1 MENLLTIA
9 VLLPLAGAFLLF
21 LFPANKPQTIRTF
34 AIAVTG
40 VSLALILTLFVNF
53 NRAEA
58 GYQFVKGWEW
68 FSLGG
73 APVSLKLGVDGI
85 SIVLLLLVGIV
96 SFCGVL
102 VSHEIH
108 ERQKEYYILFLAL
121 TTGIAGTFTA
131 VDLFFFYFFYEMAV
145 IPMYLLIGIWGSL
158 PPGKHGRTKEYA
170 TMKLTLYLTAGA
182 VLALLGL
189 LTIYVARGTFDI
201 EALRSS
207 LSGRPFSPATQV
219 VLFPLVLFGFGFLA
233 SLWPFHTWSPLGY
246 AAAPTA
252 ASMMH
257 AGVLKKLGAY
267 GIIRVGL
274 TLLPQGA
281 STPIGEGAVLLKRH
295 AAAMGDVPVVSGLFQ
310 CSVSCLSAFQF
321 TWGEVLAVL
330 CIFNILY
337 AGWAAMQQKDWKF
350 IVGYSSVSHMGY
362 VMLGIATLNTIGV
375 SGAVFL
381 MFAHGLM
388 AALSFSLIGW
398 FYHQAHTRM
407 VADLGGLAKKMPFV
421 AVAMVM
427 AAMASS
433 GLPGFANF
441 VSEIMV
447 FVGAWREQTLVF
459 QVATICAVWGIVV
472 TATYL
477 LRAVRSTF
485 FGPMNAKWE
494 RLEDATS
501 AWRRL
506 PYALLIAVLL
516 VFGFFPRLAT
526 DPIRTSVATFVEDN
540 RTLRG
545 SVTPPQSSEAKAEL
559 AKHVNQAGN
568 SETARMETLQPS
580 APDFNK

>member
-1 MENLLTIA
+1 MELLLTIA
-9 VLLPLAGAFLLF
+9 VLLPLVGAFLLF
-21 LFPANKPQTIRTF
+21 LFPANKPQTIRAF

-53 NRAEA
+53 NRADA
-58 GYQFVKGWEW
+58 GYQFVKSWEW

-121 TTGIAGTFTA
+121 TTGISGTFTS

-158 PPGKHGRTKEYA
+158 PAGKHGRTKEYA

-182 VLALLGL
+182 VLALVAL
-189 LTIYVARGTFDI
+189 LAMYAHYGTFDMI
-201 EALRSS
+201 ALRDKAK
-207 LSGRPFSPATQV
+207 LSAPTQV
-219 VLFPLVLFGFGFLA
+219 ALFPLILFGFGFLA
-233 SLWPFHTWSPLGY
+233 SLFPFHTWSPIGY

-267 GIIRVGL
+267 GIIRIGL
-274 TLLPQGA
+274 ELLPQGA
-281 STPIGEGAVLLKRH
+281 STNISVGAEALKHYDKTIGG
-295 AAAMGDVPVVSGLFQ
+295 VPVLGWLFKG
-310 CSVSCLSAFQF
+310 SVNCLGGCNF

-337 AGWAAMQQKDWKF
+337 AGWAAMRQKDWKF

-388 AALSFSLIGW
+388 AALTFSLIGF

-407 VADLGGLAKKMPFV
+407 VPDLSGLAKKMPFI
-421 AVAMVM
+421 AVLMVM

-441 VSEIMV
+441 ASEVMV
-447 FVGAWREQTLVF
+447 FFGAWSTKSFVF
-459 QVATICAVWGIVV
+459 QVATVCAVWGIVV
-472 TATYL
+472 TAVYL

-485 FGPMNAKWE
+485 FGPMDAKWE
-494 RLEDATS
+494 KLHDAPF
-501 AWRRL
+501 AQRM
-506 PYALLIAVLL
+506 PYVILLCALLI
-516 VFGFFPRLAT
+516 FGFVPRLAT
-526 DPIRTSVATFVEDN
+526 DLIRNTVNAHVVQDENVKRFSGTEK
-540 RTLRG
+540 
-545 SVTPPQSSEAKAEL
+545 SEIRMSKSEGNPKPEPNPKSEIQNPKL
-559 AKHVNQAGN
+559 AQ
-568 SETARMETLQPS
+568 
-580 APDFNK
+580 

>member
-1 MENLLTIA
+1 MEFLLTIA
-9 VLLPLAGAFLLF
+9 VLLPLASAFLAL
-21 LFPANKPQTIRTF
+21 LLPANKPQAIRGLAMAT
-34 AIAVTG
+34 TG
-40 VSLALILTLFVNF
+40 GSLALILTLFVQF
-53 NRAEA
+53 NRADA

-68 FSLGG
+68 FTLGG
-73 APVSLKLGVDGI
+73 ATVSLKLGVDGI
-85 SIVLLLLVGIV
+85 SMVLLLLTGLV

-131 VDLFFFYFFYEMAV
+131 MDLFFFYFFYEMAV

-158 PPGKHGRTKEYA
+158 PAGKHGRTKEYA

-182 VLALLGL
+182 VLALIAL
-189 LTIYVARGTFDI
+189 LAMYAHYGTFDM
-201 EALRSS
+201 EQLRGMRK
-207 LSGRPFSPATQV
+207 LSAATQV
-219 VLFPLVLFGFGFLA
+219 ALFPLILFGFGFLA
-233 SLWPFHTWSPLGY
+233 SLFPFHTWSPLGY

-267 GIIRVGL
+267 GIIRIGL
-274 TLLPQGA
+274 ELLPQGA
-281 STPIGEGAVLLKRH
+281 STPISIGAEALRH
-295 AAAMGDVPVVSGLFQ
+295 YEKTIGGVPVLGWLFNG
-310 CSVSCLSAFQF
+310 SVNCLGGCNF

-362 VMLGIATLNTIGV
+362 VLLGIATLNTIGV

-388 AALSFSLIGW
+388 AALTFSLIGW

-407 VADLGGLAKKMPFV
+407 VHDLGGLAKAMPFV

-441 VSEIMV
+441 ASEVMV
-447 FVGAWREQTLVF
+447 FFGAWSTQSFVF

-472 TATYL
+472 TAVYL
-477 LRAVRSTF
+477 LRAVRRTF
-485 FGPMNAKWE
+485 FGPMDVKWE
-494 RLEDATS
+494 KLRDVSFAQR
-501 AWRRL
+501 A
-506 PYALLIAVLL
+506 PYVILLCALLI
-516 VFGFFPRLAT
+516 FGFVPRLAT
-526 DPIRTSVATFVEDN
+526 DLIRNTVNAHVVQDENVRRFSEIN
-540 RTLRG
+540 RG
-545 SVTPPQSSEAKAEL
+545 SGVHAATEDGLNRGGTPLPRKWVKSEIQNPKS
-559 AKHVNQAGN
+559 Q
-568 SETARMETLQPS
+568 
-580 APDFNK
+580 

>member
-1 MENLLTIA
+1 METLLTIA
-9 VLLPLAGAFLLF
+9 VLLPLASAFLAFLL
-21 LFPANKPQTIRTF
+21 PANKPRTIRGL
-34 AIAVTG
+34 AIVTTG
-40 VSLALILTLFVNF
+40 VSLALILTLFVQF

-58 GYQFVKGWEW
+58 GYQFVKGVEW

-73 APVSLKLGVDGI
+73 ATVSLKFGVDGI
-85 SIVLLLLVGIV
+85 SMMLLLLTGLV

-158 PPGKHGRTKEYA
+158 PAGKHGRTKEYA

-182 VLALLGL
+182 VLALVAL
-189 LTIYVARGTFDI
+189 LAMYAHYGTFDMI
-201 EALRSS
+201 ELRGRAK
-207 LSGRPFSPATQV
+207 LSAATQV
-219 VLFPLVLFGFGFLA
+219 ALFPLILFGFGFLA
-233 SLWPFHTWSPLGY
+233 SLFPFHTWSPLGY

-267 GIIRVGL
+267 GIIRIGL
-274 TLLPQGA
+274 ELLPQGA
-281 STPIGEGAVLLKRH
+281 YTPISVGAEALRH
-295 AAAMGDVPVVSGLFQ
+295 YEKSIGGVPVLGWLFNG
-310 CSVSCLSAFQF
+310 SANCLSSCNF

-337 AGWAAMQQKDWKF
+337 AGWAAMTQKDWKF

-388 AALSFSLIGW
+388 AALTFSLIGW
-398 FYHQAHTRM
+398 FYHQAHTRN
-407 VADLGGLAKKMPFV
+407 VPDLGGLAKKMPFV
-421 AVAMVM
+421 AVLMVM

-447 FVGAWREQTLVF
+447 FFGAWRTQSFVF

-472 TATYL
+472 TAVYL

-485 FGPMNAKWE
+485 FGPMEAKWE
-494 RLEDATS
+494 KLQDAVTP
-501 AWRRL
+501 WRRL
-506 PYALLIAVLL
+506 PYALLIGALL
-516 VFGFFPRLAT
+516 LFGFVPGLAT
-526 DPIRTSVATFVEDN
+526 QVIRNTVDALVVVDENVRRF
-540 RTLRG
+540 
-545 SVTPPQSSEAKAEL
+545 SEAAKSEIRNPKSEGNLKAEIGNL
-559 AKHVNQAGN
+559 KPRAGTPVPPN
-568 SETARMETLQPS
+568 
-580 APDFNK
+580 

>member
-1 MENLLTIA
+1 MEYILTIA
-9 VLLPLAGAFLLF
+9 VLLPLVGAFLLF

-40 VSLALILTLFVNF
+40 VSLALILTLFVKF
-53 NRAEA
+53 DRADA

-73 APVSLKLGVDGI
+73 ATVSLKLGVDGI
-85 SIVLLLLVGIV
+85 SMVLLLLTGLV

-108 ERQKEYYILFLAL
+108 ERQKEYYTLFLAL
-121 TTGIAGTFTA
+121 TTGIMGTFA
-131 VDLFFFYFFYEMAV
+131 SVDLFFFYFFYEMAV

-158 PPGKHGRTKEYA
+158 PAGKHGRTKEYA

-182 VLALLGL
+182 VLALIAL
-189 LTIYVARGTFDI
+189 LAMYAHYGTFDM
-201 EALRSS
+201 EQLRGARK
-207 LSGRPFSPATQV
+207 LSAATQV
-219 VLFPLVLFGFGFLA
+219 ALFPLILFGFGFLA
-233 SLWPFHTWSPLGY
+233 SLFPFHTWSPIGY

-267 GIIRVGL
+267 GIIRIGL
-274 TLLPQGA
+274 ELLPQGA
-281 STPIGEGAVLLKRH
+281 STPISVGAEALRH
-295 AAAMGDVPVVSGLFQ
+295 YAKTIGGVPVLGWLFNG
-310 CSVSCLSAFQF
+310 SVNCLGGCHF

-388 AALSFSLIGW
+388 AALTFSLIGW
-398 FYHQAHTRM
+398 FYHQAHTRN
-407 VADLGGLAKKMPFV
+407 VPDLGGLAKAMPFV
-421 AVAMVM
+421 AVLMVM

-441 VSEIMV
+441 ASEVMV
-447 FVGAWREQTLVF
+447 FFGSWSTQSFVF

-472 TATYL
+472 TAVYL
-477 LRAVRSTF
+477 LRAVRRTF
-485 FGPMNAKWE
+485 FGPMDAKWE
-494 RLEDATS
+494 KLRDVSFAQR
-501 AWRRL
+501 A
-506 PYALLIAVLL
+506 PYVILLCALLI
-516 VFGFFPRLAT
+516 FGFAPRLAT
-526 DPIRTSVATFVEDN
+526 DLIKNTVKEHVVVDENVRKFGGADKSEIRISK
-540 RTLRG
+540 
-545 SVTPPQSSEAKAEL
+545 SEGNSKTETTEKA
-559 AKHVNQAGN
+559 QAGTPVPPN
-568 SETARMETLQPS
+568 
-580 APDFNK
+580 